1 MASYPGISPQRK
13 VDQKSCIQVPYQF
26 PGCTFSTACWWH
38 NQAQQ
43 PPQVFLTVLFQ
54 EEVIVVWFTLSSHQ
68 LVCSFAHPGYIFLLF
83 YPLQTLC
90 YSYPPPLLCSPLLFL
105 FLWPTPPPPTL
116 SLPDYGT
123 IRKVLS
129 PLNQST
135 GSCLLEEIELFPPRK
150 RQPIRS
156 LLILHSRSELYVG
169 VRDQVI
175 KIPLKRCSYHKSREW
190 VCAQTNIINLNGNC
204 QEQICTQW
212 SFKAPPFTRCSLSE
226 KARPVCWSGV
236 FAEI

>member
-1 MASYPGISPQRK
+1 MTWISTLSELQSVFFPGISPQRK
-13 VDQKSCIQVPYQF
+13 VGQKSCIQVPYRL
-26 PGCTFSTACWWH
+26 PSCPSNTACWWH
-38 NQAQQ
+38 NQAWHTSHHQSFWQ
-43 PPQVFLTVLFQ
+43 SYFSASLV
-54 EEVIVVWFTLSSHQ
+54 ESDCCVVHTEFTSA
-68 LVCSFAHPGYIFLLF
+68 CSFAHRGYSFCCFSLF
-83 YPLQTLC
+83 KLSAVHT
-90 YSYPPPLLCSPLLFL
+90 PPLFVLHYYTFSRADKHPPSS
-105 FLWPTPPPPTL
+105 LWPNCL

-190 VCAQTNIINLNGNC
+190 VHV
-204 QEQICTQW
+204 QIKTPLI
-212 SFKAPPFTRCSLSE
+212 SVETVKSKYAHSKVLKLPLS
-226 KARPVCWSGV
+226 
-236 FAEI
+236 